1 MEGLIWV
8 NLLQN
13 HRQRESNKKT
23 TDTSTANITNISTT
37 RTYETSTTN
46 STTTPLNSVNVTPV
60 TDGNNVTSV
69 IQRDTNHQQSVN
81 MTSINTENEVKMES
95 NSHTEK
101 TESCSLEE
109 VNTKSQE
116 KQSPISSKGKYD
128 LRPSTLVPRD
138 YGEEEEE
145 ESAEKKKVEAVIDLT
160 EDDEVEVERKESKPV
175 ETKPG
180 LPSKDDSG
188 MRSWRLCHSLS
199 KMSSRT
205 LWLVYSC
212 TYNREQNLIF
222 STPCYYNFIS
232 FTVFKLTN
240 LPPPL
245 PP

>member
-1 MEGLIWV
+1 M
-8 NLLQN
+8 
-13 HRQRESNKKT
+13 
-23 TDTSTANITNISTT
+23 
-37 RTYETSTTN
+37 
-46 STTTPLNSVNVTPV
+46 
-60 TDGNNVTSV
+60 TSV

-109 VNTKSQE
+109 VNAKSQE

-128 LRPSTLVPRD
+128 LGPSTLVPRG

-188 MRSWRLCHSLS
+188 MRS
-199 KMSSRT
+199 
-205 LWLVYSC
+205 
-212 TYNREQNLIF
+212 
-222 STPCYYNFIS
+222 
-232 FTVFKLTN
+232 
-240 LPPPL
+240 
-245 PP
+245 